1 MSARSILILSLGLNL
16 VLGAWVVA
24 KLRRASEA
32 PTSPTAT
39 ETAQARAFPVSRV
52 QRRNVIEVTTN
63 RVDAPGFHWSRVET
77 NDFEAYVA
85 NLHGIGCPDHTVRH
99 LVVGEVEA
107 LYAEREADA
116 EKSGSFWE
124 TVSQRHAREVR
135 VHREQAAL
143 EEEKRAVLRRLV
155 GVDWSSKAE
164 RQWVTDDTACLFIG
178 FLTDDRAVRLAD
190 SMMRLEKR
198 TRAFR
203 NETDGIVI
211 DTDEPRLDALLVGA
225 KRELESGLTP
235 AEVQEAT
242 LRGVSVAK
250 ALTEPDGLT
259 GVTLTGDELR
269 RMTAIFSRDKDFITL
284 LLRAELEGN
293 PHGGG
298 NDLEDIINQV
308 SPEAEREI
316 HAMLGEQRSAAY
328 ERSQDEAFRE
338 FVGAGRALNVPLDS
352 TVKAWEIRQMA
363 ETAAHELRAT
373 EGMAPEQRREALD
386 AMRRETQQAITAV
399 VGASVAESF
408 FNNDR
413 GWARTVFSAKET
425 KR

>member
-24 KLRRASEA
+24 KLRRAPDA
-32 PTSPTAT
+32 PMSPTAA
-39 ETAQARAFPVSRV
+39 ETPQARAFPVGRV

-284 LLRAELEGN
+284 LLRAELG
-293 PHGGG
+293 
-298 NDLEDIINQV
+298 
-308 SPEAEREI
+308 
-316 HAMLGEQRSAAY
+316 QR
-328 ERSQDEAFRE
+328 
-338 FVGAGRALNVPLDS
+338 P
-352 TVKAWEIRQMA
+352 
-363 ETAAHELRAT
+363 
-373 EGMAPEQRREALD
+373 
-386 AMRRETQQAITAV
+386 
-399 VGASVAESF
+399 
-408 FNNDR
+408 
-413 GWARTVFSAKET
+413 
-425 KR
+425 